1 MSEIPPNYLMNIAS
15 LLFFL
20 CYIPEAYAN
29 IRNKNANAYNIPE
42 KIIMLCGT
50 GFALSYAITI
60 KDTSLMLNY
69 APLMS
74 LDCIM
79 LSIRIY
85 YAYFYKEDVESNG
98 SNWRKEKMLGIQ
110 QDLQCTMIEH
120 NEIPNPIHNIESTSS
135 FESHS
140 SDDYL

>member
-29 IRNKNANAYNIPE
+29 IRNKNANSYNIPE
-42 KIIMLCGT
+42 KIIMLFGT

-74 LDCIM
+74 LDFIM

-85 YAYFYKEDVESNG
+85 YAYFYKEKEIIELVESN
-98 SNWRKEKMLGIQ
+98 
-110 QDLQCTMIEH
+110 DIE
-120 NEIPNPIHNIESTSS
+120 IANPIHNIESTSS

>member
-85 YAYFYKEDVESNG
+85 YAYFYKE
-98 SNWRKEKMLGIQ
+98 KMLEIQ
-110 QDLQCTMIEH
+110 QHLECTMIEDT
-120 NEIPNPIHNIESTSS
+120 EIPNPIHNIESTSS